1 MPGARRKRLAYP
13 RRVLPVSLAASVLWA
28 ILLLAAPSHAHARE
42 VVLARQ
48 TAGGLVGPVLSDGR
62 VVWGESRADL
72 TGKRLKLATA
82 AGRSRVI
89 LRVPDPASGQTS
101 FRALSA
107 SGRRIAVLIG
117 SYDQPA
123 PPRLLVASGGPFRTV
138 GLAPGCETRT
148 ADIDG
153 PRIAYLAYCAGT
165 YKVGVK
171 GADEAINLNGMP
183 VGTPSGPFEF
193 QVRVAGR
200 YLAWAEATFPPVRP
214 RIVVYDLRRH
224 RTALALELA
233 RYLQGGYEG
242 VGSKW
247 LGFDLDKRGRVAF
260 MAGVE
265 PETRPRVVGWASPAH
280 PTVHR
285 LRHHAQGVP
294 AIAGGLIA
302 LQRPRDYAVVD
313 LKGKVVDVFERR
325 RTHGGGVIAF
335 DGRRLAWTGMSRLRR
350 SPFTRWDLVTNLLK
364 R

>member
-1 MPGARRKRLAYP
+1 M
-13 RRVLPVSLAASVLWA
+13 LPVCLATSLLWA
-28 ILLLAAPSHAHARE
+28 ILLLVGTAHADARE

-48 TAGGLVGPVLSDGR
+48 SAGGLTGPVLSDGR

-72 TGKRLKLATA
+72 TGKRLRSATA
-82 AGRSRVI
+82 SGRSRVI

-101 FRALSA
+101 FRALAA

-117 SYDQPA
+117 GYDQPA
-123 PPRLLVASGGPFRTV
+123 APRLMVSSGGAFREVTV
-138 GLAPGCETRT
+138 APGCEART

-165 YKVGVK
+165 YRVGVR
-171 GADEAINLNGMP
+171 GPDEAINLNGMP
-183 VGTPSGPFEF
+183 VGTPTGPFEY

-224 RTALALELA
+224 RIALELELT

-242 VGSKW
+242 VGGKW

-265 PETRPRVVGWASPAH
+265 PEMRTRIVGWASPAH
-280 PTVHR
+280 PRVHR
-285 LRHHAQGVP
+285 LRHQARGLP

-313 LKGKVVDVFERR
+313 LKGKVVDVFERK

-350 SPFTRWDLVTNLLK
+350 PPFSRWDLVTNLLK